1 MPLKPDSK
9 TGLRRQIVQLE
20 KQLDLANKTN
30 DLRDEVIDRLE
41 SDLSGAQFTIKWLRT
56 EKQTLLGM
64 IKSLTGMVK

>member
-20 KQLDLANKTN
+20 TLVELQREHRIAVEERMDQLQ
-30 DLRDEVIDRLE
+30 

-56 EKQTLLGM
+56 EKQALLGM